1 MPSPP
6 IPPIQPGAGGLSSQY
21 QQTMLG
27 YGALE
32 TGVGMPQ
39 VAAGGAAAM
48 YQTASSQDV
57 TVVRDDALI
66 QLVGGLREDMARMID
81 MQRQFM
87 SEKNDQI
94 IRLQEQL
101 RSARQSAPANPN
113 AGGPNPGGGNP
124 LAGMTTS
131 EGHESGNPR
140 LTQSAIASQI
150 IGPNGNVLTPQMMN
164 PMRMGIGPTVPW
176 LPYGGMPFPMP
187 NSAYQG
193 AGGGQ
198 TGGIPVNTALTVL
211 AAGGSGAASGGGGGR
226 HGGGGGGGGF
236 GGGGGGGWY
245 GGGGNG
251 IGGSG
256 SPGGAGGGRGFNSMA
271 GGAWRA
277 GSMMKL
283 AGNGLSSAGATG
295 ALGMLGKALPGVG
308 IAVQAAG
315 LVHDAV
321 AGTYH
326 EVMAQREAGRQI
338 QEVEGGSN
346 IDAQKERAGR
356 WIGRFGHLG
365 LSGEDYQKAWMGATQ
380 IGYRGHTR
388 GQYIDTYSNLHNDLG
403 MSGDDIN
410 SVMSQNA
417 REANSSF
424 QELASSLH
432 QVTQAARNFNVNTKM
447 MRDQMARNVDAAW
460 HGGLGTGATGAGAAL
475 AISQSGFGRDFAG
488 QDMTGVFGTMQQL
501 IGASVQGM
509 TPNSL
514 LAAENSSP
522 TAVLGTK
529 DALAKTFSRLTPQAI
544 AFIKEQAQGQDPADP
559 QAVKNIAAAVIQSA
573 DSLGLPPL
581 QIYLDTVWKKYTN
594 EKDATVQTMVEEWVR
609 EALGTGWAAT
619 AKTQGVHGAGN
630 YNPVNTKTGAVTFQ
644 QRWNNKTIGTV
655 KDATK
660 MAAEVGPNANYH
672 QFAQSMQDA
681 GHGDNKALSSY
692 IFYDAMKG
700 HGNGAVES
708 LLNNIGESNPNVMV
722 RTKKGNR
729 VMPLSMAVEHYEA
742 EVAQGNVIFMD
753 GKNKGKSSSQVSGM
767 SDNSKATTQEAQ
779 KEFNDTTV
787 NGVFRN
793 KAKHVYDQ
801 GTWDKDHPSKS
812 ADSNTGQVIQV
823 SLSPDAKRLIQ
834 VALNNGSGNNPMD
847 SSGAPMPLGP
857 NVSYMPK

>member
-66 QLVGGLREDMARMID
+66 QLIGGLREDMARMID

-101 RSARQSAPANPN
+101 RSARQSSPPNPN
-113 AGGPNPGGGNP
+113 ATGPNPGGGNP

-198 TGGIPVNTALTVL
+198 AGGIPVNTALTVL
-211 AAGGSGAASGGGGGR
+211 APGGTGAGSGGGGH

-236 GGGGGGGWY
+236 GGGGGWY

-251 IGGSG
+251 IGGG
-256 SPGGAGGGRGFNSMA
+256 PTGGGGGRRGFNSMA

-283 AGNGLSSAGATG
+283 AGNGLPASS
-295 ALGMLGKALPGVG
+295 MLGKVLPGVG
-308 IAVQAAG
+308 TAIQAAG
-315 LVHDAV
+315 IVHDV
-321 AGTYH
+321 VGGSYH

-338 QEVEGGSN
+338 QEIEGGSN

-356 WIGRFGHLG
+356 WVGRFGHLG
-365 LSGEDYQKAWMGATQ
+365 LSGDEYQKAWLGATTV
-380 IGYRGHTR
+380 GYRGHAR
-388 GQYIDTYSNLHNDLG
+388 GEYIDTYSNLHNNLG

-432 QVTQAARNFNVNTKM
+432 QVTQAARNFNINTKM

-475 AISQSGFGRDFAG
+475 AVAQSGFGRDFAG

-501 IGASVQGM
+501 IASSVQGM

-522 TAVLGTK
+522 TAVLGSK

-544 AFIKEQAQGQDPADP
+544 AFIKQQAQGQDPADP
-559 QAVKNIAAAVIQSA
+559 QAVKNIAAAVIQNA

-581 QIYLDTVWKKYTN
+581 QIYLDSVWRKYTN
-594 EKDATVQTMVEEWVR
+594 EKDATVSTMVEEWVR

-619 AKTQGVHGAGN
+619 AKGQGVHGAGN
-630 YNPVNTKTGAVTFQ
+630 YNPVNAKSGSVTYQ
-644 QRWNNKTIGTV
+644 QRWDKKTIGTV
-655 KDATK
+655 TDATK
-660 MAAEVGPNANYH
+660 LAAQMGPDANYR
-672 QFAQSMQDA
+672 QFAQQMQYA

-692 IFYDAMKG
+692 IYYDAMKG

-753 GKNKGKSSSQVSGM
+753 GKNKGKSSSQVAGM
-767 SDNSKATTQEAQ
+767 SDNSKANSQAAQ
-779 KEFNDTTV
+779 REFNDTTV

-793 KAKHVYDQ
+793 KAHHVYTQ
-801 GTWDKDHPSKS
+801 GAWDRDHPSKS
-812 ADSNTGQVIQV
+812 ADTNSGQVIQV

-834 VALNNGSGNNPMD
+834 VALNNGSGNNPKD
-847 SSGAPMPLGP
+847 STGAPMPLGS
-857 NVSYMPK
+857 NISYLPK